1 MNENQIA
8 DIWMTFVEYF
18 DKKHIDTAAERFVD
32 LLADY
37 GVSDETF
44 KESLGND
51 STLDDAIYYYLEVDS
66 DADDANDS
74 EEEDWDY

>member
-1 MNENQIA
+1 MNEDQIA
-8 DIWMTFVEYF
+8 DIWMTFREYF

-37 GVSDETF
+37 GVSDQTF

-51 STLDDAIYYYLEVDS
+51 SVLDDAIHYYLDLDS
-66 DADDANDS
+66 NDVIDDD
-74 EEEDWDY
+74 EEDWDY